1 MKIHVFAT
9 IMALYPF
16 TSTQAI
22 AKEFGMSQNTI
33 KKMAAACHVKKNDD
47 FRSEINRRNGR
58 KATEREVVRRKNRQ
72 RRAIEMNNE
81 GCTVTEIARRMRISR
96 YTVYKYL
103 EKVKK
108 IKL

>member
-16 TSTQAI
+16 TSTRAI
-22 AKEFGMSQNTI
+22 AQEFGLSQS
-33 KKMAAACHVKKNDD
+33 KVKAMAAACHVKKNDD

-81 GCTVTEIARRMRISR
+81 GCSVTEIARRMRISR

>member
-22 AKEFGMSQNTI
+22 AKEFGLSQS
-33 KKMAAACHVKKNDD
+33 KVKAMAAACHVRKNDN

-81 GCTVTEIARRMRISR
+81 GSSVTEIARGMRISR

>member
-1 MKIHVFAT
+1 
-9 IMALYPF
+9 MALYPF
-16 TSTQAI
+16 TSTRAI
-22 AKEFGMSQNTI
+22 AQEFGLSQS
-33 KKMAAACHVKKNDD
+33 KVKAMAAACHVRKNDD

>member
-16 TSTQAI
+16 TSTRAI
-22 AKEFGMSQNTI
+22 AQEFGLSQS
-33 KKMAAACHVKKNDD
+33 KVKAMAAACHVRKNDD

>member
-16 TSTQAI
+16 TSTRAI
-22 AKEFGMSQNTI
+22 AQEFGLSQS
-33 KKMAAACHVKKNDD
+33 KVKAMAAACHVRKNDN

-58 KATEREVVRRKNRQ
+58 KAMEREVVRRKNRQ

-81 GCTVTEIARRMRISR
+81 GCTVEEIAKRMRISR

-103 EKVKK
+103 KKVKK
-108 IKL
+108 

>member
-16 TSTQAI
+16 TSTRAI
-22 AKEFGMSQNTI
+22 AQEFGLSQS
-33 KKMAAACHVKKNDD
+33 KVKAMAAACHVKKNDD

-81 GCTVTEIARRMRISR
+81 GSSVTEIARRMRISR

>member
-16 TSTQAI
+16 TSTRAI
-22 AKEFGMSQNTI
+22 AQEFGLSQS
-33 KKMAAACHVKKNDD
+33 KVKAMAAACHVRKNDN
-47 FRSEINRRNGR
+47 FRIEINRRNGR

-81 GCTVTEIARRMRISR
+81 GCTVEEIAKRMRISR

>member
-16 TSTQAI
+16 TSTRAI
-22 AKEFGMSQNTI
+22 AQEFGLSQS
-33 KKMAAACHVKKNDD
+33 KVKAMAAACHVKKNDD

-58 KATEREVVRRKNRQ
+58 KATERKVVRRKNRQ

-81 GCTVTEIARRMRISR
+81 GSSVTEIARRMRISR

>member
-16 TSTQAI
+16 TSTRAI
-22 AKEFGMSQNTI
+22 AQEFGLSQS
-33 KKMAAACHVKKNDD
+33 KVKAMAAACHVKKNDD

-58 KATEREVVRRKNRQ
+58 KAMERELVRRKNRQ

-81 GCTVTEIARRMRISR
+81 GCSVTEIARRMRISR

>member
-16 TSTQAI
+16 TSTRAI
-22 AKEFGMSQNTI
+22 AQEFGLSQS
-33 KKMAAACHVKKNDD
+33 KVKAMAAACHVRKNDN

-58 KATEREVVRRKNRQ
+58 KAMEREVVRRKNRQ

-81 GCTVTEIARRMRISR
+81 GCTVEEIAKRMRISR

-103 EKVKK
+103 EKEKK

>member
-22 AKEFGMSQNTI
+22 AQEFGLSQS
-33 KKMAAACHVKKNDD
+33 KVKAMAAACHVRKNDN

-58 KATEREVVRRKNRQ
+58 KATERKVVRRKNRQ

-81 GCTVTEIARRMRISR
+81 GCSVTEIARRMRISR

-108 IKL
+108 

>member
-16 TSTQAI
+16 TSTRAI
-22 AKEFGMSQNTI
+22 AQEFGLSQS
-33 KKMAAACHVKKNDD
+33 KVKAMAAACHVRKNDN

-81 GCTVTEIARRMRISR
+81 GCSVTEIAKRMRISR

>member
-47 FRSEINRRNGR
+47 FYGARSTAEMAARPQ
-58 KATEREVVRRKNRQ
+58 EREVVRQEKPPSD
-72 RRAIEMNNE
+72 
-81 GCTVTEIARRMRISR
+81 GPSR
-96 YTVYKYL
+96 
-103 EKVKK
+103 
-108 IKL
+108 

>member
-16 TSTQAI
+16 TSTKAI
-22 AKEFGMSQNTI
+22 AQEFGLSQS
-33 KKMAAACHVKKNDD
+33 KVKAMAAACHVRKNDN

-81 GCTVTEIARRMRISR
+81 GCSVTEIAKRMRISR

>member
-1 MKIHVFAT
+1 
-9 IMALYPF
+9 MALYPF
-16 TSTQAI
+16 TSTRAI
-22 AKEFGMSQNTI
+22 AQEFGLSQS
-33 KKMAAACHVKKNDD
+33 KVKAMAAACHVRKNDN

-81 GCTVTEIARRMRISR
+81 GCSVTEIAKRMRISR